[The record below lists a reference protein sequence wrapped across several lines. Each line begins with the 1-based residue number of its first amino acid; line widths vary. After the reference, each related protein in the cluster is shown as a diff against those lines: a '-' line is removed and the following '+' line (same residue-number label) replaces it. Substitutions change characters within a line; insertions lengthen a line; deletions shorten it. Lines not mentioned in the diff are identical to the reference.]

1 MFTQLLLA
9 STVVSLAFCHP
20 SLYLA
25 KLGDTKDDLIAD
37 MEGILEEAEI
47 ANRSLTAEEI
57 EQVSRDYS
65 DYCNCNCHV
74 QIGDISHRIRK
85 RQTKGVD
92 YLEEEN
98 GDYGLLDWVMGS
110 LCQCNCNP
118 CSGGDADNGGGG
130 GGGCTV
136 SGGGKTG
143 G

>member
-1 MFTQLLLA
+1 MLTLFLLA
-9 STVVSLAFCHP
+9 LTVITLAFCHP

-37 MEGILEEAEI
+37 MESILEEAEI

-57 EQVSRDYS
+57 EQVSKDYS
-65 DYCNCNCHV
+65 DYCNCHCNVH
-74 QIGDISHRIRK
+74 IGHINHRIRK
-85 RQTKGVD
+85 RQTERVD

-98 GDYGLLDWVMGS
+98 GDYAS

-118 CSGGDADNGGGG
+118 CSGGQADNGGGA

-136 SGGGKTG
+136 SGVRKTG